1 MSINFFT
8 NVLDA
13 LHGQAMYRGMS
24 DETILEAA
32 VDVDDDD
39 EALFV
44 LTDFSGDA
52 AMNRWPL
59 GHSYSTPMNTFTVK
73 PISRP

>member
-1 MSINFFT
+1 
-8 NVLDA
+8 
-13 LHGQAMYRGMS
+13 MYRGMS

-73 PISRP
+73 PISSPEKENNLVIKCTVD